1 MKKLSVKFSSV
12 KIYLAFHKIDIVSVA
27 VYSLIIHS
35 HKCDNFK
42 VRLKI
47 LSPSEFRIANFV
59 NFSQASVCQ
68 KTLFII
74 HYSLFLTVIQKIN
87 KGDICIH

>member
-1 MKKLSVKFSSV
+1 MKKLSVKFSCV
-12 KIYLAFHKIDIVSVA
+12 KIYLAFHKIYTISVA

-35 HKCDNFK
+35 HKCDDFK

-68 KTLFII
+68 KTLF
-74 HYSLFLTVIQKIN
+74 SLFLTVIQKIN